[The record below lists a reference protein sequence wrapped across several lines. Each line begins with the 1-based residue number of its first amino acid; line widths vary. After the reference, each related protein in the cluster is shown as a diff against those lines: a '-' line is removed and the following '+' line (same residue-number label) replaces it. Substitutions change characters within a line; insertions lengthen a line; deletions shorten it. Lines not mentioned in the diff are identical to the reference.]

1 MLVLCAPMAG
11 ERMTNGKLLIV
22 DDDKVA
28 MKNLEQVMKRAGYAV
43 VATQSGGNALAL
55 LEKQPFDVVLS
66 ELRMDKVD
74 GLQLLRRCRDN
85 HPDTEV
91 VLISGHATLASAVEA
106 MRQGAFHCLAKPCQ
120 MEEVRQVVAA
130 ALEKIRHRQDR
141 HRLKKQVEDY
151 QDKVRILTQ
160 DSRMQHLLD
169 MARQVAPTD
178 CNILIT
184 GESGTGKELFAR
196 YLHHQSGRESG
207 PFVAVN
213 CGAFN
218 EDLLANELF
227 GHIKG
232 AFTGAHSDKKG
243 LLEAA
248 SGGTLFLDE
257 ITEMSPA
264 MQVKLL
270 RVIQEKEV
278 LPLGATTP
286 VKVDVRFIAATNR
299 DVQEMVK
306 QGGFR
311 QDLYFRLNVVNLH
324 IPALSARREDVPLL
338 AHHFLAK
345 HAALMGKAVDELA
358 PDALDLLRAY
368 DFPGNVRELE
378 NIIERGVAL
387 TVGHSISPAHLP
399 DDLRELSIRTF
410 RKKAGRIPT
419 LEQQEQDYIA
429 WVLQEAGGNQTH
441 AAQLLGIDRV
451 SLWRKLKRYEVEKG

>member
-1 MLVLCAPMAG
+1 
-11 ERMTNGKLLIV
+11 MTSGKLLVV

-28 MKNLEQVMKRAGYAV
+28 MKSLELAMKRDGHAV
-43 VATQSGGNALAL
+43 AATQSGGNALTL
-55 LEKQPFDVVLS
+55 LDRQPFDVVLA

-74 GLQLLRRCRDN
+74 GMQILRRCRDS

-91 VLISGHATLASAVEA
+91 ILLARDATLDAAVEA
-106 MRQGAFHCLAKPCQ
+106 MRLGAFHFIARPCRPG
-120 MEEVRQVVAA
+120 EVGGAVAA
-130 ALEKIRHRQDR
+130 ALEKV
-141 HRLKKQVEDY
+141 RLKREARGLRERVGGY
-151 QDKVRILTQ
+151 RDKVRILTQ
-160 DSRMQHLLD
+160 DSHMQHLLD

-196 YLHHQSGRESG
+196 YLHHHSRRDAG

-218 EDLLANELF
+218 EELLANELF
-227 GHIKG
+227 GHLRG
-232 AFTGAHSDKKG
+232 AFTGAHADKKG

-278 LPLGATTP
+278 LPLGATKP
-286 VKVDVRFIAATNR
+286 VRIDVRFVAATNR
-299 DVQEMVK
+299 DVQEMVR

-324 IPALSARREDVPLL
+324 IPALSARRADVPLL

-345 HAALMGKAVDELA
+345 HAALMGKGVSELA
-358 PDALDLLRAY
+358 PDAVDLLRAY

-387 TVGHSISPAHLP
+387 ATGHSIEPANLP
-399 DDLRELSIRTF
+399 ADLRELTIRTF

-419 LEQQEQDYIA
+419 LDEQEQEYIA
-429 WVLQEAGGNQTH
+429 WVLQEAGGNQTL
-441 AAQLLGIDRV
+441 AAQLLGINRV
-451 SLWRKLKRYEVEKG
+451 SLWRKLKRYEVQKG